1 LRDAYSQG
9 VTNWETAME
18 QVLASLEAAVN
29 AAGMA
34 TVYNDADW
42 TAFEK
47 TRDDVPPLTELPH

>member
-1 LRDAYSQG
+1 
-9 VTNWETAME
+9 ME
-18 QVLASLEAAVN
+18 QVPAWLEATIN

-47 TRDDVPPLTELPH
+47 TQDDVPPLTELPH

>member
-1 LRDAYSQG
+1 
-9 VTNWETAME
+9 ME